1 MVEGLV
7 MIILHYL
14 SPGYYGVKKR
24 TQIAVTEGI
33 LEAVV
38 ADNAAA
44 EKRDTLA
51 MADWTPAG
59 FAAEPLSQW

>member
-1 MVEGLV
+1 MVEALV

-14 SPGYYGVKKR
+14 SPGYHEVKKR

-38 ADNAAA
+38 ADNVAA

-51 MADWTPAG
+51 MADWTPAD
-59 FAAEPLSQW
+59 FAVEPLSQW